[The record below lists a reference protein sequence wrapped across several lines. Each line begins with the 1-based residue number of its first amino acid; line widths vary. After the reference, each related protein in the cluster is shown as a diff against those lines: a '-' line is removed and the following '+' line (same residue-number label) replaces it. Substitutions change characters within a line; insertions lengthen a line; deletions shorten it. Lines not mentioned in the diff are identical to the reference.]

1 METKTFEQK
10 VKEAIDGEVII
21 GDGHTLFGADFYAP
35 YFTASE
41 LADAGLLRNHASN
54 RESWKSTI
62 FGENGEVIDELFAVY
77 NLEFLRWVAKQ
88 IGVTQ
93 SVRSMGRGSQ
103 AQELV
108 GYIREKLA

>member
-1 METKTFEQK
+1 MNTKTFEQK
-10 VKEAIDGEVII
+10 VKDAIDGEIII

-35 YFTASE
+35 HFTASE

-54 RESWKSTI
+54 QESWKSTI
-62 FGENGEVIDELFAVY
+62 FSDNGEVIDELFAVY
-77 NLEFLRWVAKQ
+77 NLEFLYWIANQ
-88 IGVTQ
+88 IGVTE

-103 AQELV
+103 ARELV